1 MKRILY
7 MFCILAMLCF
17 APLCFSTVYADQ
29 KSSNEPT
36 TDATLNGII
45 KTGGEWFGN
54 LKQDNNYDLG
64 GIFSNILGRKG
75 SGKLIDGVFQIGNL
89 IFVCVTIIL
98 GIKYAFSS
106 VSEKADVKES
116 LIPLSIGAVFFYLAQ
131 SVYNFTSEMFDGF
144 SKATSLNTIT
154 DKIYSSVRLI
164 ANVGAIIAIVIMGL
178 KYMFTAADERAE
190 LKQRMVPL
198 VIRNSFNIFY
208 DSNPWIYCRC
218 RRSCDKIVKYFK
230 SVTKKSFFCNVF

>member
-1 MKRILY
+1 

-17 APLCFSTVYADQ
+17 APICFSTVYADQ

-45 KTGGEWFGN
+45 KTGGSWFKDSEQN
-54 LKQDNNYDLG
+54 QNNDYNLG
-64 GIFSNILGRKG
+64 GIFSDILGRKG
-75 SGKLIDGVFQIGNL
+75 TGKIVDGIFQIGNL

-131 SVYNFTSEMFDGF
+131 SVYNFTSGMFKDDF
-144 SKATSLNTIT
+144 SKATSLDTIT
-154 DKIYSSVRLI
+154 DKIYSSVKLV

-218 RRSCDKIVKYFK
+218 RRSCDK
-230 SVTKKSFFCNVF
+230 

>member
-1 MKRILY
+1 

-17 APLCFSTVYADQ
+17 APICFSTVYADQ

-45 KTGGEWFGN
+45 KTGGSWFKDSEQN
-54 LKQDNNYDLG
+54 QNNDYNLG
-64 GIFSNILGRKG
+64 GIFSDILGRKG
-75 SGKLIDGVFQIGNL
+75 TGKIVDGIFQIGNL

-131 SVYNFTSEMFDGF
+131 SVYNFTSGMFKDDF
-144 SKATSLNTIT
+144 SKATSLDTIT
-154 DKIYSSVRLI
+154 DKIYSIVKLV

-198 VIRNSFNIFY
+198 VIRNSFNIFCN
-208 DSNPWIYCRC
+208 SNSRIYCR
-218 RRSCDKIVKYFK
+218 RRKSCY
-230 SVTKKSFFCNVF
+230 N

>member
-17 APLCFSTVYADQ
+17 APPCFSTIYADQ

-45 KTGGEWFGN
+45 KNGSDWFGN
-54 LKQDNNYDLG
+54 LKQNDDYNLG
-64 GIFSNILGRKG
+64 GIFSDILGEKG
-75 SGKLIDGVFQIGNL
+75 SGKLVDGIFQIGNL

-106 VSEKADVKES
+106 ITEKADVKES
-116 LIPLSIGAVFFYLAQ
+116 LIPLSIGAIFFYLAQ
-131 SVYNFTSEMFDGF
+131 SVYNFTSDMFEGF
-144 SKATSLNTIT
+144 SNATSLDTIT
-154 DKIYSSVRLI
+154 NKIYSGVKLV

-178 KYMFTAADERAE
+178 KYMFTAADERAG

-208 DSNPWIYCRC
+208 N
-218 RRSCDKIVKYFK
+218 
-230 SVTKKSFFCNVF
+230 

>member
-1 MKRILY
+1 

-17 APLCFSTVYADQ
+17 APICFSTVYADQ

-45 KTGGEWFGN
+45 KTGGSWFKDSEQN
-54 LKQDNNYDLG
+54 QNNDYNLG
-64 GIFSNILGRKG
+64 GIFSDILGRKG
-75 SGKLIDGVFQIGNL
+75 TGKIVDGIFQIGNL

-131 SVYNFTSEMFDGF
+131 SVYNFTSGMFKDDF
-144 SKATSLNTIT
+144 SKATSLDTIT
-154 DKIYSSVRLI
+154 DKIYSSVKLV

-208 DSNPWIYCRC
+208 DSNSWIYCRC

>member
-1 MKRILY
+1 
-7 MFCILAMLCF
+7 MFCILSMLCF

-29 KSSNEPT
+29 KSSSEPT

-45 KTGGEWFGN
+45 KTGGSWFKDSEQN
-54 LKQDNNYDLG
+54 QNNDYNLG
-64 GIFSNILGRKG
+64 GIFSDILGRKG
-75 SGKLIDGVFQIGNL
+75 TGKIVDGIFQIGNL

-131 SVYNFTSEMFDGF
+131 SVYNFTSGMFKDDF
-144 SKATSLNTIT
+144 SKATSLDTIT
-154 DKIYSSVRLI
+154 DKIYSSVKLV

-198 VIRNSFNIFY
+198 VIRNSFNIFCN
-208 DSNPWIYCRC
+208 SNSRIYCR
-218 RRSCDKIVKYFK
+218 RRKSCY
-230 SVTKKSFFCNVF
+230 N

>member
-1 MKRILY
+1 
-7 MFCILAMLCF
+7 MFCILSMLCF

-45 KTGGEWFGN
+45 KTGGSWFKDSEQN
-54 LKQDNNYDLG
+54 QNNDYNLG
-64 GIFSNILGRKG
+64 GIFSDILGRKG
-75 SGKLIDGVFQIGNL
+75 TGKIVDGIFQIGNL

-131 SVYNFTSEMFDGF
+131 SVYNFTSGMFKDDF
-144 SKATSLNTIT
+144 SKATSLDTIT
-154 DKIYSSVRLI
+154 DKIYSSVKLV

-198 VIRNSFNIFY
+198 VIRNSFNIFCN
-208 DSNPWIYCRC
+208 SNSRIYCR
-218 RRSCDKIVKYFK
+218 RRKSCY
-230 SVTKKSFFCNVF
+230 N

>member
-7 MFCILAMLCF
+7 MFCILSMLCF
-17 APLCFSTVYADQ
+17 APICFSTVYADQ

-45 KTGGEWFGN
+45 KTGGSWFKDSEQN
-54 LKQDNNYDLG
+54 QNNDYNLG
-64 GIFSNILGRKG
+64 GIFSDILGRKG
-75 SGKLIDGVFQIGNL
+75 TGKIVDGIFQIGNL

-131 SVYNFTSEMFDGF
+131 SVYNFTSGMFKDDF
-144 SKATSLNTIT
+144 SKATSLDTIT
-154 DKIYSSVRLI
+154 DKIYSSVKLV

-198 VIRNSFNIFY
+198 VIRNSFNIFCN
-208 DSNPWIYCRC
+208 SNSRIYCR
-218 RRSCDKIVKYFK
+218 RRKSCY
-230 SVTKKSFFCNVF
+230 N

>member
-1 MKRILY
+1 

-17 APLCFSTVYADQ
+17 APICFSTVYADQ

-45 KTGGEWFGN
+45 KTGGSWFKDSEQN
-54 LKQDNNYDLG
+54 QNNDYNLG
-64 GIFSNILGRKG
+64 GIFSDILGRKG
-75 SGKLIDGVFQIGNL
+75 TGKIVDGIFQIGNL

-131 SVYNFTSEMFDGF
+131 SVYNFTSGMFKDDF
-144 SKATSLNTIT
+144 SKATSLDTIT
-154 DKIYSSVRLI
+154 DKIYSSVKLV

-198 VIRNSFNIFY
+198 VIRNSFNIFCN
-208 DSNPWIYCRC
+208 SNSWIYCR
-218 RRSCDKIVKYFK
+218 RRKSCY
-230 SVTKKSFFCNVF
+230 N

>member
-17 APLCFSTVYADQ
+17 APICFSTVYADQ

-45 KTGGEWFGN
+45 KTGGSWFKDSEQN
-54 LKQDNNYDLG
+54 QNNDYNLG
-64 GIFSNILGRKG
+64 GIFSDILGRKG
-75 SGKLIDGVFQIGNL
+75 TGKIVDGIFQIGNL

-131 SVYNFTSEMFDGF
+131 SVYNFTSGMFKDDF
-144 SKATSLNTIT
+144 SKATSLDTIT
-154 DKIYSSVRLI
+154 DKIYSSVKLV

-198 VIRNSFNIFY
+198 VIRNSFNIFCN
-208 DSNPWIYCRC
+208 SNSWIYCR
-218 RRSCDKIVKYFK
+218 RRKSCY
-230 SVTKKSFFCNVF
+230 N

>member
-1 MKRILY
+1 

-17 APLCFSTVYADQ
+17 APICFSTVYADQ

-45 KTGGEWFGN
+45 KTGGSWFKDSEQN
-54 LKQDNNYDLG
+54 QNNDYNLG
-64 GIFSNILGRKG
+64 GIFSDILGRKG
-75 SGKLIDGVFQIGNL
+75 TGKIVDGIFQIGNL

-131 SVYNFTSEMFDGF
+131 SVYNFTSGMFKDDF
-144 SKATSLNTIT
+144 SKATSLDTIT
-154 DKIYSSVRLI
+154 DKIYSSVKLV

-230 SVTKKSFFCNVF
+230 NVTKKSFFCNVF

>member
-1 MKRILY
+1 
-7 MFCILAMLCF
+7 MFCILSMLCS

-45 KTGGEWFGN
+45 KTGGSWFKDSEQN
-54 LKQDNNYDLG
+54 QNNDYNLG
-64 GIFSNILGRKG
+64 GIFSDILGRKG
-75 SGKLIDGVFQIGNL
+75 TGKIVDGIFQIGNL

-131 SVYNFTSEMFDGF
+131 SVYNFTSGMFKDDF
-144 SKATSLNTIT
+144 SKATSLDTIT
-154 DKIYSSVRLI
+154 DKIYSSVKLV

-230 SVTKKSFFCNVF
+230 NVTKKSFFCNVF

>member
-1 MKRILY
+1 

-17 APLCFSTVYADQ
+17 APICFSTVYADQ

-45 KTGGEWFGN
+45 KTGGSWFKDSEQN
-54 LKQDNNYDLG
+54 QNNDYNLG
-64 GIFSNILGRKG
+64 GIFSDILGRKG
-75 SGKLIDGVFQIGNL
+75 TGKIVDGIFQIGNL

-131 SVYNFTSEMFDGF
+131 SVYNFTSGMFKDDF
-144 SKATSLNTIT
+144 SKATSLDTIT
-154 DKIYSSVRLI
+154 DKIYSSVKLV

-198 VIRNSFNIFY
+198 VIRNSFNIFCN
-208 DSNPWIYCRC
+208 SNSRIYCR
-218 RRSCDKIVKYFK
+218 RRKSCDNIVKYFK
-230 SVTKKSFFCNVF
+230 NVTKKSFFCNVF

>member
-1 MKRILY
+1 

-17 APLCFSTVYADQ
+17 APICFSTVYADQ

-45 KTGGEWFGN
+45 KTGGSWFKDSEQN
-54 LKQDNNYDLG
+54 QNNDYNLG
-64 GIFSNILGRKG
+64 GIFSDILGRKG
-75 SGKLIDGVFQIGNL
+75 TGKIVDGIFQIGNL

-131 SVYNFTSEMFDGF
+131 SVYNFTSGMFKDDF
-144 SKATSLNTIT
+144 SKATSLDTIT
-154 DKIYSSVRLI
+154 DKIYSSVKLV

>member
-1 MKRILY
+1 

-17 APLCFSTVYADQ
+17 APICFSTVYADQ

-45 KTGGEWFGN
+45 KTGGSWFKDSEQN
-54 LKQDNNYDLG
+54 QNNDYNLG
-64 GIFSNILGRKG
+64 GIFSDILGRKG
-75 SGKLIDGVFQIGNL
+75 TGKIVDGIFQIGNL

-131 SVYNFTSEMFDGF
+131 SVYNFTSGMFKDDF
-144 SKATSLNTIT
+144 SKATSLDTIT
-154 DKIYSSVRLI
+154 DKIYSSVKLV

-198 VIRNSFNIFY
+198 VIRNSFNIFCN
-208 DSNPWIYCRC
+208 SNSRIYCR
-218 RRSCDKIVKYFK
+218 RRKSCY
-230 SVTKKSFFCNVF
+230 N